1 MDAMSTPAALPRRHA
16 IATLLLLVT
25 RATAFDFNALASF
38 VRRAGGSVHAS
49 LALADP
55 APCGARGL
63 VAARDVGVDAVSA
76 APLVVVP
83 ASLEMSGRRARAF
96 LEDRGAG
103 GDDLDDGSL
112 LVLWLA
118 SLDGERRRGGDVF
131 WAPYLESLPRDVA
144 ALPNAWA
151 PLLAG
156 DAGAFEALLDAAD
169 PADRGLWRDE
179 ARRAAAYAER
189 VANGLAGDFG
199 AALRVDAAD
208 VAWALGVVS
217 SRAMGGGAAPK
228 LVPLLDLLNHD
239 AGRSPF
245 TSFDAVAATV
255 ETRLAARGVRGGA
268 TLGSGRA
275 AVNAKNRE
283 HDGDDWCY
291 WSFTDDGRPLELK
304 AGDEVMANYKTED
317 YDALEWFLNAGFVPP
332 A

>member
-1 MDAMSTPAALPRRHA
+1 MDAMSTPSTLPRRQPCTQRRV
-16 IATLLLLVT
+16 ATLLLLVS
-25 RATAFDFNALASF
+25 RAAAFDFNALASF

-156 DAGAFEALLDAAD
+156 DAGAFQGRKRVRNSQLQRLLSR
-169 PADRGLWRDE
+169 PFSTR
-179 ARRAAAYAER
+179 
-189 VANGLAGDFG
+189 FG
-199 AALRVDAAD
+199 
-208 VAWALGVVS
+208 
-217 SRAMGGGAAPK
+217 
-228 LVPLLDLLNHD
+228 
-239 AGRSPF
+239 
-245 TSFDAVAATV
+245 
-255 ETRLAARGVRGGA
+255 
-268 TLGSGRA
+268 
-275 AVNAKNRE
+275 
-283 HDGDDWCY
+283 
-291 WSFTDDGRPLELK
+291 
-304 AGDEVMANYKTED
+304 
-317 YDALEWFLNAGFVPP
+317 
-332 A
+332 